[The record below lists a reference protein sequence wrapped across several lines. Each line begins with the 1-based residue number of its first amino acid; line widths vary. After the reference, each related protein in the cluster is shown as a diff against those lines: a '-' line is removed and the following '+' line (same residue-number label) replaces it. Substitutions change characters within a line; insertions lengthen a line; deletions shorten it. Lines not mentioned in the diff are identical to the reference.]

1 MSDRRLRGD
10 DVLKEGSLMP
20 DTIKQPMSR
29 RLQAR
34 AFRVVNVPMRLILG
48 LPVRTPLGRNLML
61 AYVIGRKSGRTYRQP
76 VSYVRDGDALLT
88 PGGGRWK
95 LNLVSGTPV
104 RIRLRGKD
112 ISATPELV
120 SDVDEVS
127 RLLRTMAAGN
137 PAAARFVG
145 IPRAADGSFDR
156 DGVARAVQYGFRI
169 VRWHPAASV
178 AATASPASSP
188 AVGS

>member
-1 MSDRRLRGD
+1 
-10 DVLKEGSLMP
+10 MP
-20 DTIKQPMSR
+20 ETTKPPLSR

-34 AFRVVNVPMRLILG
+34 AFRIVNVPMRLILG
-48 LPVRTPLGRNLML
+48 LPVPTPLGRNLML
-61 AYVIGRKSGRTYRQP
+61 AFIIGRKTGRTYRQP

-88 PGGGRWK
+88 PGGGKWK

-104 RIRLRGKD
+104 RIRLRGRD

-120 SDVDEVS
+120 ADVDEV
-127 RLLRTMAAGN
+127 RALLKTMAAGN

-145 IPRAADGSFDR
+145 IQRDADGNFDR

-169 VRWHPAASV
+169 VRWHPAGSV
-178 AATASPASSP
+178 TPASAARSP
-188 AVGS
+188 AVDA

>member
-1 MSDRRLRGD
+1 
-10 DVLKEGSLMP
+10 MP
-20 DTIKQPMSR
+20 ENTKPPLSR

-34 AFRVVNVPMRLILG
+34 AFRIVNVPMRLILG
-48 LPVRTPLGRNLML
+48 LPVPTPLGRNLML
-61 AYVIGRKSGRTYRQP
+61 TFIVGRKTGRTYRQP
-76 VSYVRDGDALLT
+76 LSYVRDGDALLT
-88 PGGGRWK
+88 PGGGKWK
-95 LNLVSGTPV
+95 LNLVGGTPV

-120 SDVDEVS
+120 GDVDEVG

-145 IPRAADGSFDR
+145 IQRDADGSFDR

-169 VRWHPAASV
+169 VRWHPAGSVREAAS
-178 AATASPASSP
+178 SASSP
-188 AVGS
+188 AVGA

>member
-1 MSDRRLRGD
+1 
-10 DVLKEGSLMP
+10 MP
-20 DTIKQPMSR
+20 ENTKPPLSR

-34 AFRVVNVPMRLILG
+34 AFRIVNVPMRLILG
-48 LPVRTPLGRNLML
+48 LPVPTPLGRNLML
-61 AYVIGRKSGRTYRQP
+61 TFIIGRKTGRTYRQP
-76 VSYVRDGDALLT
+76 LSYARDGDALLT
-88 PGGGRWK
+88 PGGGKWK

-120 SDVDEVS
+120 GDADEVG
-127 RLLRTMAAGN
+127 RLLRTMADGN

-145 IPRAADGSFDR
+145 IQRHADGSFDR

-169 VRWHPAASV
+169 VRWHPADPVTRA
-178 AATASPASSP
+178 ASPASGP
-188 AVGS
+188 AVGA